1 MARGMVAAAMWIAI
15 LGYWALY
22 HGVQMLSTL
31 GQSASSSS
39 SSGTGG
45 GDPLGHLRNQPIP

>member
-15 LGYWALY
+15 IGYWALY
-22 HGVQMLSTL
+22 HGVTILSKL
-31 GQSASSSS
+31 GQSASTSSTT
-39 SSGTGG
+39 GTGG

>member
-15 LGYWALY
+15 IGYWALY
-22 HGVQMLSTL
+22 HGVTILSKL
-31 GQSASSSS
+31 GQPSSSTS
-39 SSGTGG
+39 AGTGG